1 MRYLALTMFAL
12 LASAGAIAQP
22 PAAIPPVGAA
32 SAMHPVQ
39 MAVTSSAFESGGV
52 LPDQFTMANGPT
64 AGSPPLAWSG
74 APAGTVSFVL
84 HMHDVDVVVG
94 KGTGD
99 NLHWLAFN
107 IPATVT
113 SLPAGVP
120 KEAQLPD
127 GTVQLV
133 NPRGIGFGP
142 PGAPPGVY
150 HHYLFEVWA
159 LDSKLPLGPGAT
171 RTEVLKAMDGHVLD
185 KGTLV
190 ARFHR

>member
-1 MRYLALTMFAL
+1 
-12 LASAGAIAQP
+12 
-22 PAAIPPVGAA
+22 
-32 SAMHPVQ
+32 MHPVR

-52 LPDQFTMANGPT
+52 LPDQYTMANGPT

-74 APAGTVSFVL
+74 APEGTVSFVL
-84 HMHDVDVVVG
+84 IMHDVDVVVG
-94 KGTGD
+94 KSTGD

-120 KEAQLPD
+120 KQPQLPD

-133 NPRGIGFGP
+133 NPRGVGFGP

-150 HHYLFEVWA
+150 HHYAFEMWA
-159 LDSKLPLGPGAT
+159 LDCKLTLAPSAT
-171 RTEVLKAMDGHVLD
+171 RADVLRAMDGHVLD

-190 ARFHR
+190 GRFHR